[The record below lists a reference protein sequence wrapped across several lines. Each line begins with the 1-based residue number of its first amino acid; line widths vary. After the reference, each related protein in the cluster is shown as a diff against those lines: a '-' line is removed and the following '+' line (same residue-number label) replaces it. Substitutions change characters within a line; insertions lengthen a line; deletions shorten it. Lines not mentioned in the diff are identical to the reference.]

1 MTKIPLIIR
10 HAERPAIED
19 GTVGN
24 GLALTQNGIIQ
35 TTKFAESL
43 NRKILSIDTSPIL
56 RCTQTAD
63 IIAKHHG
70 FPFPSIG
77 HSTLLGDPGFF
88 IEDAELAWTNWLEK
102 GTDAVNQHL
111 LTGTSTWPGFRDLD
125 QAVEEMWKTIENR
138 LMQTDDGIHLW
149 VTHDTIVAT
158 LASRLQ
164 KTQLELSDW
173 PDFLG
178 GIKVGLEPEGSF
190 DISYSPSG
198 FGS

>member
-1 MTKIPLIIR
+1 M
-10 HAERPAIED
+10 
-19 GTVGN
+19 
-24 GLALTQNGIIQ
+24 
-35 TTKFAESL
+35 
-43 NRKILSIDTSPIL
+43 
-56 RCTQTAD
+56 
-63 IIAKHHG
+63 
-70 FPFPSIG
+70 
-77 HSTLLGDPGFF
+77 
-88 IEDAELAWTNWLEK
+88 
-102 GTDAVNQHL
+102 
-111 LTGTSTWPGFRDLD
+111 
-125 QAVEEMWKTIENR
+125 IENR

-164 KTQLELSDW
+164 KTPLELSDW

>member
-1 MTKIPLIIR
+1 MTKILLIIR

-63 IIAKHHG
+63 IIAKNHG

-77 HSTLLGDPGFF
+77 HSTLLGDPGF
-88 IEDAELAWTNWLEK
+88 LSKTPNWRGRIGLK
-102 GTDAVNQHL
+102 RGL
-111 LTGTSTWPGFRDLD
+111 MPLTS
-125 QAVEEMWKTIENR
+125 
-138 LMQTDDGIHLW
+138 
-149 VTHDTIVAT
+149 
-158 LASRLQ
+158 
-164 KTQLELSDW
+164 
-173 PDFLG
+173 
-178 GIKVGLEPEGSF
+178 
-190 DISYSPSG
+190 IS
-198 FGS
+198 